1 MKHQISIA
9 LISIIA
15 LSGCMRQMQPTASV
29 IIAVTTNSADAISF
43 VHSEEYAQLI
53 AKAGSP
59 IRSISAKPYRDTT
72 LLEIRVVADTEKDAL
87 TAADAAVMIL
97 KEQRAES
104 DRVSSIQQML
114 NDPRNKTES
123 PEMDKK
129 VATAIA
135 EQHPLSSIQIIESPR
150 LIE

>member
-1 MKHQISIA
+1 
-9 LISIIA
+9 
-15 LSGCMRQMQPTASV
+15 MRQMQPTASV